1 MRIVLT
7 GGGTGGHF
15 YPLIA
20 VAQAIE
26 DACTEKTYIE
36 PELYYIGP
44 KAFDIAALQ
53 EHDIVHIKSA
63 AGSLREGGARFNPL
77 GAIKTFIGVIQT
89 TWRLYKLYPDVIFS
103 TGGFAAFPTLYAA
116 RLLAIP
122 VVIYDADA
130 KPGKVTLWAASFAKW
145 IGLAHPDA
153 VGHFPEKVRSKIA
166 RTGHPIRREIE
177 TPAKE
182 GGYEFLKLDPAV
194 PTILVF
200 GGSQG
205 ARAINEV
212 VLDSLHELVEHYNVV
227 HQTGS
232 INLEETSGIAR
243 VVLNDS
249 QFKEH
254 YRSFGLLNALALRMS
269 AGIATIVVA
278 RAGSGT
284 IFEVASWG
292 IPAILVPIPLDISHD
307 QTENAFSYA
316 RAGGCVVI
324 EQRNLTTHVLTAEI
338 ARLINDGAKRS
349 AMSAAALAY
358 SRPKAARKIADILL
372 ETAVSHEQI

>member
-1 MRIVLT
+1 MRIVFT

-26 DACTEKTYIE
+26 DACTEKTLIE

-63 AGSLREGGARFNPL
+63 AGSLREGGVRFNPL
-77 GAIKTFIGVIQT
+77 GGIKTFIGIIET
-89 TWRLYKLYPDVIFS
+89 LWRLYKIYPDVVFS

-116 RLLAIP
+116 RILAIP

-130 KPGKVTLWAASFAKW
+130 KPGKVSLWAAHFATW
-145 IGLAHPDA
+145 ISVAHPDA
-153 VGHFPEKVRSKIA
+153 AGHFPEKSRSKIA

-177 TPAKE
+177 SPSKE
-182 GGYEFLKLDPAV
+182 GGHEFLKLDPTI
-194 PTILVF
+194 PTLLVF

-212 VLDSLHELVEHYNVV
+212 VLDSLLELVQHYNVV

-232 INLEETSGIAR
+232 VNLEETSGIAR
-243 VVLNDS
+243 VVLHDS
-249 QFKEH
+249 QFKDR
-254 YRSFGLLNALALRMS
+254 YRSFGLLNALAIRMA

-284 IFEVASWG
+284 IFEIASWG
-292 IPAILVPIPLDISHD
+292 IPSILVPIPLDISHD

-324 EQRNLTTHVLTAEI
+324 EQRNLSTHVLNAEI
-338 ARLINDGAKRS
+338 ARLIGDDAKRT
-349 AMSAAALAY
+349 AMSVAAIAY

-372 ETAVSHEQI
+372 ETAISHEQI